1 MNKSNNEHKED
12 VQNNNVSHPKNIIVS
27 LLLISIMTS
36 VISSYFFTKD
46 ISKNVLDWYLAIEYK
61 KNWSKENY
69 DLITEA
75 QRLQLEWQLPQIRE
89 FVKKWASWN
98 PQAPTKEP
106 SPNKI
111 NSKLTQ
117 EEILSIKK
125 TAYIE
130 WNKDAKITIVEY
142 SDLECP
148 FCIRQFKEWTIKKIH
163 EKYGD
168 KVNSTLKNFR
178 WVAHENAEAEANANL
193 CAWELWW
200 AEIYSKYY
208 QAIFTRTNWWNWTW
222 FAKDKLIPLAIEL
235 WLDEKKFQECYD
247 SKRNVERFDADTAEW
262 RKLWVQWTPWNVIIN
277 NETGEFELIS
287 WAYPVSE
294 FERVI
299 DKLLK

>member
-1 MNKSNNEHKED
+1 MNKSNNEHNEN
-12 VQNNNVSHPKNIIVS
+12 VQNKQENHPKNLVVS
-27 LLLISIMTS
+27 LLIISILASITT
-36 VISSYFFTKD
+36 SYFFTKD
-46 ISKNVLDWYLAIEYK
+46 ISKNVIDWYLAIEYK
-61 KNWSKENY
+61 KSWGKENY
-69 DLITEA
+69 ELINEA
-75 QRLQLEWQLPQIRE
+75 QRLQLEWQLPQIRD
-89 FVKKWASWN
+89 FVKKWASWS
-98 PQAPTKEP
+98 PQAPTKET
-106 SPNKI
+106 SANTVK
-111 NSKLTQ
+111 SKLSQ
-117 EEILSIKK
+117 DELASLKK
-125 TAYIE
+125 YAYIE
-130 WNKDAKITIVEY
+130 WNKDAKITIIEY

-178 WVAHENAEAEANANL
+178 WVAHENAEAEANASL

-222 FAKDKLIPLAIEL
+222 FSKDSLTPLAKEL

-247 SKRNVERFDADTAEW
+247 SKRNIERFDADTAEW
-262 RKLWVQWTPWNVIIN
+262 QKLWVQWTPWNVIIN
-277 NETGEFELIS
+277 NETGEYELIS
-287 WAYPVSE
+287 GAYPVSE